1 MGFSSYAGAEIGKG
15 LENATNTLLQIQMYK
30 QKQKYQQE
38 QDKIKDKYED
48 ARAKY
53 EDMMVD
59 NMAKTSQSYIQQVQ
73 AQAVQ
78 DYLSKN
84 GGQPTPGG
92 QSPQGGQQGGNPIA
106 AASSTLNGNGS
117 LPQQPSTPPYTL
129 IPDGKG
135 HYKTI
140 INNPTPDQ
148 AIETYKKA
156 QAAADKAGL
165 KDVNIGL
172 SATGKVTIS
181 KETGFQQ
188 RTDIAKQTAPAI
200 EKALKGGD
208 FTAYKNSDPMVKDLV
223 GKMMADEGISIDK
236 ISQNYTK
243 MQKLA
248 STAGGTQMTRFNG
261 AVKSLTSSLNELDR
275 LSDNYQRSDFLP
287 TLRNNIQLT
296 YDKETGT
303 DGQIINKPK
312 FYVNQ
317 KDFKDYS
324 QYQKALAYVS
334 QMNFT
339 KDQLVFVYTGGFAG
353 TQEAWNMARDT
364 INPLLGNVG
373 ERTVSNQIRVEMA
386 IRNKSLNDV
395 LAGKT
400 DDSNIDMSGV
410 AEGDNQYQDVPTI
423 VNAEGKTMKLSPDGK
438 SWI

>member
-1 MGFSSYAGAEIGKG
+1 MNNSTGYGIADG
-15 LENATNTLLQIQMYK
+15 LQNATNTLLQIQMYK

-84 GGQPTPGG
+84 GGQPPADG

-148 AIETYKKA
+148 AVETYKKA
-156 QAAADKAGL
+156 VAAADKAGL

-188 RTDIAKQTAPAI
+188 RTDIAKQTAPSI
-200 EKALKGGD
+200 FNALSKGD
-208 FTAYKNSDPMVKDLV
+208 YTAYDKSDPMVKDLV
-223 GKMMADEGISIDK
+223 GKMASDQGINLDDVR
-236 ISQNYTK
+236 TK
-243 MQKLA
+243 FTTINRLA
-248 STAGGTQMTRFNG
+248 STSGAPQMVRFNSAMG
-261 AVKSLTSSLNELDR
+261 SLNRSLNVLDK
-275 LSDNYQRSDFLP
+275 LSDDYQRTDFLP
-287 TLRNNIQLT
+287 SIQNKIKIAIDT
-296 YDKETGT
+296 QTGPNGDKVEY
-303 DGQIINKPK
+303 PK
-312 FYVNQ
+312 YTVNP
-317 KDFKDYS
+317 KDFPNDTT
-324 QYQKALAYVS
+324 YQKALAYVT
-334 QMNFT
+334 QLNFA
-339 KDQLVFVYTGGFAG
+339 KDQLAFVYSGGYSPESGFY
-353 TQEAWNMARDT
+353 NMAQDT
-364 INPLLGNVG
+364 IGKYLGNVG
-373 ERTVSNQIRVEMA
+373 ERTVSKQVRIEMA
-386 IRNKSLNDV
+386 IRKKSQDDALQ
-395 LAGKT
+395 GKVT
-400 DDSNIDMSGV
+400 DSGDDGSGGQ
-410 AEGDNQYQDVPTI
+410 GDNQSQDVPTI

>member
-84 GGQPTPGG
+84 GGQPPADG
-92 QSPQGGQQGGNPIA
+92 QPPQGGNPPPVA
-106 AASSTLNGNGS
+106 GFSNAASGGGG
-117 LPQQPSTPPYTL
+117 LPQQPSNPGYTL

-135 HYKTI
+135 HFKTV
-140 INNPTPDQ
+140 INNQSPDQ

-188 RTDIAKQTAPAI
+188 RTDIAKQTAPSI
-200 EKALKGGD
+200 FNAL
-208 FTAYKNSDPMVKDLV
+208 
-223 GKMMADEGISIDK
+223 
-236 ISQNYTK
+236 
-243 MQKLA
+243 QKCN
-248 STAGGTQMTRFNG
+248 FN
-261 AVKSLTSSLNELDR
+261 
-275 LSDNYQRSDFLP
+275 
-287 TLRNNIQLT
+287 
-296 YDKETGT
+296 
-303 DGQIINKPK
+303 
-312 FYVNQ
+312 
-317 KDFKDYS
+317 
-324 QYQKALAYVS
+324 
-334 QMNFT
+334 
-339 KDQLVFVYTGGFAG
+339 
-353 TQEAWNMARDT
+353 
-364 INPLLGNVG
+364 
-373 ERTVSNQIRVEMA
+373 
-386 IRNKSLNDV
+386 
-395 LAGKT
+395 
-400 DDSNIDMSGV
+400 
-410 AEGDNQYQDVPTI
+410 
-423 VNAEGKTMKLSPDGK
+423 
-438 SWI
+438 

>member
-1 MGFSSYAGAEIGKG
+1 MNAAIGQGIGDG
-15 LENATNTLLQIQMYK
+15 LAAATNTLLQIQMYK

-84 GGQPTPGG
+84 GGQPPADG

-188 RTDIAKQTAPAI
+188 RTDIAKQTAPSI
-200 EKALKGGD
+200 FNALSKGD
-208 FTAYKNSDPMVKDLV
+208 YTAYDKSDPMVKDLV
-223 GKMMADEGISIDK
+223 GKMASDQGINLDDVR
-236 ISQNYTK
+236 TK
-243 MQKLA
+243 FTTINRLA
-248 STAGGTQMTRFNG
+248 STSGAPQMVRFNSAMG
-261 AVKSLTSSLNELDR
+261 SLNRSLNVLDK
-275 LSDNYQRSDFLP
+275 LSDDYQRTDFLP
-287 TLRNNIQLT
+287 SIQNKIKIAIDT
-296 YDKETGT
+296 QTGPNGDKVEY
-303 DGQIINKPK
+303 PK
-312 FYVNQ
+312 YTVNP
-317 KDFKDYS
+317 KDFPNDTT
-324 QYQKALAYVS
+324 YQKALAYVT
-334 QMNFT
+334 QLNFA
-339 KDQLVFVYTGGFAG
+339 KDQLAFVYSGGYSPESGFY
-353 TQEAWNMARDT
+353 NMAQDT
-364 INPLLGNVG
+364 IGKYLGNVG
-373 ERTVSNQIRVEMA
+373 ERTVSKQVRIEMA
-386 IRNKSLNDV
+386 IRKKSQDDALQ
-395 LAGKT
+395 GKVT
-400 DDSNIDMSGV
+400 DSGDDGSGGQ
-410 AEGDNQYQDVPTI
+410 GDNQSQDVPTI

>member
-1 MGFSSYAGAEIGKG
+1 MNAAIGQGIGDG
-15 LENATNTLLQIQMYK
+15 LAAATNTLLQIQMYK
-30 QKQKYQQE
+30 QKQAKE
-38 QDKIKDKYED
+38 AERDKIKDKYD
-48 ARAKY
+48 KSKADY
-53 EDMMVD
+53 EDMMVES
-59 NMAKTSQSYIQQVQ
+59 MRQSSQSYIDGIKN
-73 AQAVQ
+73 QAVT
-78 DYLSKN
+78 DYVSKQGK
-84 GGQPTPGG
+84 GGTPTA
-92 QSPQGGQQGGNPIA
+92 SQGGNPIA
-106 AASSTLNGNGS
+106 AASSTLSGQGS
-117 LPQQPSTPPYTL
+117 LPETNNTPTYTSV
-129 IPDGKG
+129 PDGKG

-140 INNPTPDQ
+140 INNQSPDQ
-148 AIETYKKA
+148 AVETYKKA
-156 QAAADKAGL
+156 VAAADKAGL
-165 KDVNIGL
+165 KDVNISL

-248 STAGGTQMTRFNG
+248 STSGGTQMTRFNG
-261 AVKSLTSSLNELDR
+261 AVKSLTSSLNVLDR
-275 LSDNYQRSDFLP
+275 LSDDYQRSDFLP
-287 TLRNNIQLT
+287 TLMNKIQIT

-303 DGQIINKPK
+303 DGKTINKPK
-312 FYVNQ
+312 FVVNQ

-324 QYQKALAYVS
+324 QYQKALAYLS

-353 TQEAWNMARDT
+353 TQDAWDMARDT
-364 INPLLGNVG
+364 VSPLLGNVG

-400 DDSNIDMSGV
+400 DDSGDDGSGGQ
-410 AEGDNQYQDVPTI
+410 GDNQSQDVPTI

>member
-1 MGFSSYAGAEIGKG
+1 MSGNYSGVGEG
-15 LENATNTLLQIQMYK
+15 LANATNTLLQIQMYK

-38 QDKIKDKYED
+38 QDKIKDKYDD

-84 GGQPTPGG
+84 GGQSPDGG
-92 QSPQGGQQGGNPIA
+92 QTPQGGQQGGNPIA

-117 LPQQPSTPPYTL
+117 LPQQQQSNPGYTL

-135 HYKTI
+135 HFKTV
-140 INNPTPDQ
+140 INNQSPDQ

-188 RTDIAKQTAPAI
+188 RTDIAKQTAPSI
-200 EKALKGGD
+200 FNALSKGD
-208 FTAYKNSDPMVKDLV
+208 YTAYDKSDPMVKDLV
-223 GKMMADEGISIDK
+223 GKMASDQGINLDDVR
-236 ISQNYTK
+236 TK
-243 MQKLA
+243 FTTINRLA
-248 STAGGTQMTRFNG
+248 STSGAPQMVRFNSAMG
-261 AVKSLTSSLNELDR
+261 SLNRSLNVLDK
-275 LSDNYQRSDFLP
+275 LSDDYQRTDFLP
-287 TLRNNIQLT
+287 SIQNKIKIAIDT
-296 YDKETGT
+296 QTGPNGDKVEY
-303 DGQIINKPK
+303 PK
-312 FYVNQ
+312 YTVNP
-317 KDFKDYS
+317 KDFPNDTT
-324 QYQKALAYVS
+324 YQKALAYVT
-334 QMNFT
+334 QLNFA
-339 KDQLVFVYTGGFAG
+339 KDQLAFVYSGGYSPESGFY
-353 TQEAWNMARDT
+353 NMAQDT
-364 INPLLGNVG
+364 IGKYLGNVG
-373 ERTVSNQIRVEMA
+373 ERTVSKQVRIEMA
-386 IRNKSLNDV
+386 IRKKSQDDALQ
-395 LAGKT
+395 GKVT
-400 DDSNIDMSGV
+400 DSGDDGSGGQ
-410 AEGDNQYQDVPTI
+410 GDNQSQDVPTI